1 MTARVPITPEGADK
15 LRQELRNLKGPWR
28 MQNIQDIETARA
40 HGDISENAEFEAAK
54 DRQAYI
60 EGRIKQIEGK
70 LAAADI
76 IDPSKLSG
84 DRVLF
89 GATVTVE
96 DIDTGDELTYQ
107 IVGEDESDVKTGKVS
122 VKSPIARALIGK
134 EEGDTAAV
142 NTPGGL
148 RELDIVSVEFK

>member
-1 MTARVPITPEGADK
+1 MTTRIPITPAGAEK
-15 LRQELRNLKGPWR
+15 LRAELRNLKGPWR
-28 MQNIQDIETARA
+28 IQNIQDIETARA

-54 DRQAYI
+54 HRQAYI
-60 EGRIKQIEGK
+60 EGRINELEGK
-70 LAAADI
+70 LSAADI

-84 DRVLF
+84 DRVVF

-96 DIDTGDELTYQ
+96 DMDTGDELTYQ

-134 EEGDTAAV
+134 EEGDSTTV
-142 NTPGGL
+142 LTPGGS
-148 RELDIVSVEFK
+148 RELDIVTVEFK

>member
-1 MTARVPITPEGADK
+1 MTTRIPITPAGAEK

-28 MQNIQDIETARA
+28 IQNIQDIETARA

-54 DRQAYI
+54 HRQAYI
-60 EGRIKQIEGK
+60 EGRINELEGK

-76 IDPSKLSG
+76 IDPSRLSG
-84 DRVLF
+84 DRVVF

-96 DIDTGDELTYQ
+96 DMDTGDELTYQ

-134 EEGDTAAV
+134 EAGDSATV
-142 NTPGGL
+142 LTPGGS
-148 RELDIVSVEFK
+148 RELDIVTVEFK